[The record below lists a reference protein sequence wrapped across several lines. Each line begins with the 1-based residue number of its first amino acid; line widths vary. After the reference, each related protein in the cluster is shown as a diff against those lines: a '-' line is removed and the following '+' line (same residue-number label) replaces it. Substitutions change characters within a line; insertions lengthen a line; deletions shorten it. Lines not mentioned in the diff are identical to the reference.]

1 MIAEAAYYLAEKRS
15 FAPGFEEEDWAN
27 EATPQTDKACVGGLR
42 GAGVVR

>member
-1 MIAEAAYYLAEKRS
+1 MASLIARRRPERS
-15 FAPGFEEEDWAN
+15 RLLNSN